1 MSAKP
6 KRPGYVMTN
15 VLEKTIVQLVV
26 SYSNAVG
33 RYGPDSQQV
42 KLIREAHP
50 DNQEFLDYADALD
63 RIKRRLGG
71 SGIDEQD

>member
-1 MSAKP
+1 MA
-6 KRPGYVMTN
+6 N

-26 SYSNAVG
+26 TYSNAVG
-33 RYGPDSQQV
+33 RYGPDSDQV
-42 KLIREAHP
+42 RRIRAEHA

-71 SGIDEQD
+71 KGIDDQVAKPLAAETASC